1 MLRRRIIHIDEERCD
16 GCGICADAC
25 HEGAIEIIGG
35 KAKLVRD
42 SYCDGLGDCIGPC
55 PRDAI
60 SIEEREAEEYD
71 AEAVRRRM
79 LEGEKVDTGG
89 AGCATA
95 GCPGAAPRA
104 MDPPLGEVGSEKGSP
119 VASRLSSWPVQIA
132 LVPPNAPFL
141 READLLLTADCV
153 PFALPD
159 LHERFMRGRV
169 TLVGCPKLDDA
180 GAHVRKLAAIF
191 EEAQPS
197 SVTVLRM
204 EVPCCGGLTGMA
216 RMAIEK
222 DAPHIPLEVHTVG
235 VRGGVS
241 TERLQ

>member
-1 MLRRRIIHIDEERCD
+1 M
-16 GCGICADAC
+16 
-25 HEGAIEIIGG
+25 
-35 KAKLVRD
+35 RD

-79 LEGEKVDTGG
+79 QDRKIRAMDGV
-89 AGCATA
+89 GCAA
-95 GCPGAAPRA
+95 PGCPGAAPRA
-104 MDPPLGEVGSEKGSP
+104 MDQPRDGGSQEKGAP
-119 VASRLSSWPVQIA
+119 VESRLSSWPVQIA
-132 LVPPNAPFL
+132 LIPPNAPFL
-141 READLLLTADCV
+141 RGADLLLTADCV

-159 LHERFMRGRV
+159 LHERFMSGRV

-180 GAHVRKLAAIF
+180 GAHMRKLSAIF
-191 EEAQPS
+191 QEAEPT

-204 EVPCCGGLTGMA
+204 EVPCCGGLTRIVQMA
-216 RMAIEK
+216 MKETGLN
-222 DAPHIPLEVHTVG
+222 IPLNVHTVG

>member
-1 MLRRRIIHIDEERCD
+1 MRRRVIHIDEERCD
-16 GCGICADAC
+16 ACGICADAC
-25 HEGAIEIIGG
+25 HEGAIEIIDG

-79 LEGEKVDTGG
+79 LEREKRGTGG

-104 MDPPLGEVGSEKGSP
+104 MDPPREPVSSKKGAP
-119 VASRLSSWPVQIA
+119 VESRLASWPVQIA

-141 READLLLTADCV
+141 RGADLLLTADCV

-169 TLVGCPKLDDA
+169 TLVGCPRLDYA
-180 GAHVRKLAAIF
+180 GAHVRKLAEIIA
-191 EEAQPS
+191 EAQSS

-204 EVPCCGGLTGMA
+204 EVPCCGGLT
-216 RMAIEK
+216 RMAQMAMKET
-222 DAPHIPLEVHTVG
+222 APHIPLEVHTVG
-235 VRGGVS
+235 VRGGLS
-241 TERLQ
+241 TEQLQ